1 LTLAA
6 EDRVSALLALGV
18 DFGALYHK
26 HFHLLVGVGVDRFH
40 IEEGDAKTLAQEIFL
55 AYFLKAETVRD
66 VRAWLIGAMFNAS
79 KQYMRKRSR
88 DVALPP
94 DIVNEPDPR
103 LNRISDILPDQLAA
117 RQAFA
122 CVSARCQLALRLR
135 YLEGYSIAEVAA
147 ELHTT
152 PRYAQNLI
160 ARCLRQAHDRYG
172 GKKEP

>member
-1 LTLAA
+1 LTVVA

-18 DFGALYHK
+18 DFGALYHQ

-94 DIVNEPDPR
+94 DIVNEPDPK
-103 LNRISDILPDQLAA
+103 LNRISDTLPDQLAA

-172 GKKEP
+172 GKKER